1 MPITEQEA
9 QVQMRQIFDAAVNSA
24 MPGPA
29 VLKHLPPK
37 PKGRCIVIG
46 AGKASAAM
54 AAAIDKAWPEVE
66 LSGVLSTRYDHAVT
80 TQRIKI
86 IEAGHPVPDQ
96 ASEQAAREILTA
108 LDNLSADDLVIA
120 LISGGGSA
128 TLALPVDGIT
138 LADKQQLGKA
148 LLASGANIEE
158 INSVRQHLS
167 KVKGGALL
175 AAAAPASVH
184 SLLISDIPG
193 DKPGC
198 VASGPT
204 FAPITTAAE
213 ALAILRRYEIDVP
226 NSVIKHL
233 NAAQVHC
240 SIQTRHQ
247 YEIIANP
254 AQALYAAADKAKQ
267 LGYTPII
274 LGDAIEGE
282 SAELGKVM
290 AGIAA
295 SVKSMG
301 QPVKMPAALISGGE
315 TTVTIGQEGAGR
327 GGRNTEFLLSLAV
340 ALKGAAGIFAL
351 AGDSDGIDGTEDAA
365 GAIITPSTLAQ
376 AKAAGLVPF
385 EVLKQHDSYS
395 LFKAIDAL
403 VITGPTLTN
412 VNDIRIVLIVER

>member
-1 MPITEQEA
+1 MPITEQQA
-9 QVQMRQIFDAAVNSA
+9 QLQLRQIFDAAVNSA

-54 AAAIDKAWPEVE
+54 AAAIDQAWPEVE
-66 LSGVLSTRYDHAVT
+66 LSGVVSTRYEHAVA

-96 ASEQAAREILTA
+96 ASEQAALEILAA
-108 LDNLSADDLVIA
+108 LRGLSANDLVIA

-128 TLALPVDGIT
+128 TMALPVDGIT

-148 LLASGANIEE
+148 LLACGANIEE

-193 DKPGC
+193 DNPRS

-204 FAPITTAAE
+204 FAPLTTSAE
-213 ALAILRRYEIDVP
+213 ALAILRRHQIEIPD
-226 NSVIKHL
+226 SVLKHL
-233 NAAQVHC
+233 
-240 SIQTRHQ
+240 SKTRVRSTPQPPHH

-274 LGDAIEGE
+274 LGDTIEGE
-282 SAELGKVM
+282 SAELGKIM
-290 AGIAA
+290 AGMAA

-301 QPVKMPAALISGGE
+301 QPVRMPAALISGGE
-315 TTVTIGQEGAGR
+315 TTVTIGQQGAGR

-385 EVLKQHDSYS
+385 DVLKQHDSYS

-412 VNDIRIVLIVER
+412 VNDVRVVLIVER